1 MQHYVSVQVRCSVV
15 VLSRAA
21 RSDRKSAPLD
31 DKQGKLHDES
41 GVLDI
46 SETDALEKVERTL
59 KDVKN
64 SYTKAEGVLK
74 KFYEDEEAG
83 A

>member
-1 MQHYVSVQVRCSVV
+1 MQHYVSTRTDG
-15 VLSRAA
+15 LLPFWAA
-21 RSDRKSAPLD
+21 RSDHRSPFHE
-31 DKQGKLHDES
+31 QGKLHDES

-59 KDVKN
+59 KDVKS